1 MIISW
6 YSNKWK
12 ESILGPN
19 DWGEKNVFRKLH
31 SYLNH
36 TAAIRF
42 FYFSYYVRKY
52 IVVVTNHQ
60 KRLCSI
66 AAKAAEKNWM
76 VLDFLREIFMK
87 FFKVFKE
94 FFFNLH
100 GGVCFLEARSH
111 IPKKCFFLI
120 KMKMICNITIYII
133 IWWLMVLWT
142 IVFCLVKWRKIWIFH
157 EFYFYLFLPQKEE
170 LDFCYHD
177 LLFYVNAIAYSV
189 LKMSCF

>member
-76 VLDFLREIFMK
+76 VLVFWEIFMK
-87 FFKVFKE
+87 FFKVFTE
-94 FFFNLH
+94 
-100 GGVCFLEARSH
+100 
-111 IPKKCFFLI
+111 FFLI
-120 KMKMICNITIYII
+120 YMVVFVFWRLDHTYRKNVSFFFKMKMICKYYRIYII

-142 IVFCLVKWRKIWIFH
+142 IVFCLVGGENLDFSWIF
-157 EFYFYLFLPQKEE
+157 FISIYFFATERGAWFLLSRFAFLCQ
-170 LDFCYHD
+170 CHR
-177 LLFYVNAIAYSV
+177 V
-189 LKMSCF
+189 